1 MRRPIPIV
9 RGIGF
14 SALLVLAMTPAV
26 AGKGDRAQAA
36 IAEARGKVD
45 AANKAGTAG
54 QVPGLQARAQ
64 AALRTAEEDVA
75 RGDKEQAIADAN
87 HASELADMA
96 IGESNKLRMEN
107 EQARHADAMA
117 TTAAAQQDAA
127 AANARAE
134 AAEQSA
140 AQAGAQVEA
149 MRNAPPPPAPTT
161 TTVTTEEHHVRATSS
176 PRVVHRVVRRTT
188 PAVSEKKTTTTTVTT
203 GPGSGN

>member
-1 MRRPIPIV
+1 MRRPIPIA

-14 SALLVLAMTPAV
+14 SALLVLAMTPAI
-26 AGKGDRAQAA
+26 AGKGDRAQTA

-64 AALRTAEEDVA
+64 AALRTAEEDIA

-96 IGESNKLRMEN
+96 IGEANKARTEN

-117 TTAAAQQDAA
+117 AATSAQQDAA
-127 AANARAE
+127 AANARAD

-140 AQAGAQVEA
+140 AAANAQAEA
-149 MRNAPPPPAPTT
+149 
-161 TTVTTEEHHVRATSS
+161 
-176 PRVVHRVVRRTT
+176 
-188 PAVSEKKTTTTTVTT
+188 
-203 GPGSGN
+203 

>member
-1 MRRPIPIV
+1 
-9 RGIGF
+9 
-14 SALLVLAMTPAV
+14 MTPAV

-96 IGESNKLRMEN
+96 IGESNKVRMEN

-117 TTAAAQQDAA
+117 TAAAAQQDAA
-127 AANARAE
+127 AAKARAE

-161 TTVTTEEHHVRATSS
+161 TTVTTEEHNVRATSS